1 MTGGREPIGSVFPNL
16 SSLDTP
22 STVDNRMNDAGETKV
37 FNSGNVFCNLK
48 GTVLCNIG
56 FPDLDMEEGRGRKR
70 KGREE
75 KKREIRRKKHGWA
88 AEEEEEGEQWNTII

>member
-37 FNSGNVFCNLK
+37 FNSGNVFLQFKRNRFVQYWISRSRY
-48 GTVLCNIG
+48 G
-56 FPDLDMEEGRGRKR
+56 GRKR
-70 KGREE
+70 TEKKGKGRKEE
-75 KKREIRRKKHGWA
+75 RNQKKKTWLGC
-88 AEEEEEGEQWNTII
+88 